1 MPTLTR
7 GNTNIPTTML
17 AEKVAAA
24 IGADGTV

>member
-7 GNTNIPTTML
+7 GTTNIPTFML

-24 IGADGTV
+24 IGADAAA